1 MFDHS
6 VDLNIKTESA
16 APTTAESHAQGYAAL
31 IGAHP
36 EESLRTRK

>member
-6 VDLNIKTESA
+6 VDLDIKAEKA
-16 APTTAESHAQGYAAL
+16 MPDTAEKLAEGYRGL